1 MVKRSSALDSELDL
15 IFGALSDSTRRDILK
30 RNAKKEMSVTDIA
43 KPYDLSLPAVSK
55 HLKVLENAKLIQKH
69 RNGKL
74 YLVSLSP
81 DAFMEAADYLRSYE
95 ELWNDRLDRLENYL
109 HSLPH

>member
-1 MVKRSSALDSELDL
+1 MVKRYSSLDSELDL

-69 RNGKL
+69 RDGKM
-74 YLVSLSP
+74 YLVTLSP
-81 DAFMEAADYLRSYE
+81 NALMEASDYLRSYE
-95 ELWNDRLDRLENYL
+95 ALWNDRLDRLEQYL
-109 HSLPH
+109 HSLPQ